1 MASSASSA
9 EPALS
14 PVVIEVRCNEYTMRD
29 RNPHVPWSPA
39 EIAADAAAC
48 AAAGASI
55 FHFHAR
61 DPETG
66 RPATATELYGETIA
80 RTRDLTDVVLMPT
93 LGANTLP
100 DPADRVTH
108 IVELS
113 SDDATRPDLA
123 PVDLGS
129 FSLDVYDR
137 EAHAFRADDL
147 LYLNTARTVRY
158 LWDTITDAG
167 VKPMAALWNVG
178 SARLLGALLDCGA
191 ITEPVYSQVTLSENV
206 LSAHPVSVAGLR
218 ALVGFLPD
226 HDGIWSVDANGG
238 NLLPLV
244 GAAVELGGHPSIG
257 LGDYAYPE
265 LGTPTNANLVE
276 HLVGVLAGLGRRPA
290 TVAETRAL
298 LGIS

>member
-1 MASSASSA
+1 MASPAASA

-55 FHFHAR
+55 VHFHAR

-80 RTRDLTDVVLMPT
+80 RARDLTDVVLMPT

-100 DPADRVTH
+100 DPADRVAH
-108 IVELS
+108 IVELAR
-113 SDDATRPDLA
+113 DAITRPDLA

-129 FSLDVYDR
+129 FSLDVYDA
-137 EAHAFRADDL
+137 EARAFRADDL

-158 LWDTITDAG
+158 LWDTITGAG

-178 SARLLGALLDCGA
+178 SARLLGALLHCGA

-218 ALVGFLPD
+218 ALVEFLPE
-226 HDGIWSVDANGG
+226 HRGIWSVDANGG

-244 GAAVELGGHPSIG
+244 GAAVEAGGHPSIG

-265 LGTPTNANLVE
+265 LGAPTNAQLVE
-276 HLVGVLAGLGRRPA
+276 HVVAVLAGLGRRPA
-290 TVAETRAL
+290 TVAETRTL
-298 LGIS
+298 LAIA

>member
-1 MASSASSA
+1 MASSRTVDSLA
-9 EPALS
+9 

-29 RNPHVPWSPA
+29 YNPHVPWRPA

-100 DPADRVTH
+100 DPADRVAH
-108 IVELS
+108 IVELAR
-113 SDDATRPDLA
+113 DEATRPDLA

-129 FSLDVYDR
+129 FSLDVYDTATR
-137 EAHAFRADDL
+137 AFRADDL

-178 SARLLGALLDCGA
+178 SARLLGALLDCGQ

-218 ALVGFLPD
+218 ALVEFLPD
-226 HDGIWSVDANGG
+226 HEGIWSVDANGG
-238 NLLPLV
+238 NLLPLI
-244 GAAVELGGHPSIG
+244 GSAVELGGHPSIG
-257 LGDYAYPE
+257 LGDYPYLE
-265 LGTPTNANLVE
+265 VGTPTNAQLVE
-276 HLVGVLAGLGRRPA
+276 QVVAVLATFGRRPA

-298 LGIS
+298 LGIG

>member
-1 MASSASSA
+1 MATADNLA
-9 EPALS
+9 

-61 DPETG
+61 DAETG

-80 RTRDLTDVVLMPT
+80 RTRDLTDIVLMPT

-100 DPADRVTH
+100 DPADRVVH
-108 IVELS
+108 IVEMAK
-113 SDDATRPDLA
+113 DEATRPDLA

-129 FSLDVYDR
+129 FSLDVYDASSR
-137 EAHAFRADDL
+137 TFRADDL

-178 SARLLGALLDCGA
+178 SARLLGALLDSGA

-218 ALVGFLPD
+218 ALVEFLPE
-226 HDGIWSVDANGG
+226 HDGLWSVDANGG
-238 NLLPLV
+238 NLLPIV
-244 GAAVELGGHPSIG
+244 GAAVEAGGHPSIG

-265 LGTPTNANLVE
+265 LGTPTNAQLVE
-276 HLVGVLAGLGRRPA
+276 HLVTVLAGLGRRPA

-298 LGIS
+298 LGIA

>member
-1 MASSASSA
+1 MASARSVDSLA
-9 EPALS
+9 

-113 SDDATRPDLA
+113 RDDATRPDLA

-129 FSLDVYDR
+129 FSLDVYDA
-137 EAHAFRADDL
+137 EARAFRADDL

-218 ALVGFLPD
+218 ALVDFLPD
-226 HDGIWSVDANGG
+226 HAGIWSVDANGG

-244 GAAVELGGHPSIG
+244 GAAVEAGGHPSIG
-257 LGDYAYPE
+257 LGDYPYLE
-265 LGTPTNANLVE
+265 LGTPTNAQLVE
-276 HLVGVLAGLGRRPA
+276 QLVGVLATFGRRPA
-290 TVAETRAL
+290 TVTETRAL
-298 LGIS
+298 LGIG